1 MLLQICV
8 AGIVD
13 SVVNELCIWCVIL
26 KVILHKVQLHN
37 TVASFINRCSFTA
50 QERPL
55 VNGVNRYDWP
65 TEAKTVSQAVWF
77 NTTDIVA
84 PHAVTLLM
92 SNWLNY

>member
-8 AGIVD
+8 AGIVE

-26 KVILHKVQLHN
+26 KVILHKVQPHN
-37 TVASFINRCSFTA
+37 TVASLINRCSFTA

-55 VNGVNRYDWP
+55 VNGVYDWP
-65 TEAKTVSQAVWF
+65 TEAKSVSQAVWF

-92 SNWLNY
+92 SNWLNYY